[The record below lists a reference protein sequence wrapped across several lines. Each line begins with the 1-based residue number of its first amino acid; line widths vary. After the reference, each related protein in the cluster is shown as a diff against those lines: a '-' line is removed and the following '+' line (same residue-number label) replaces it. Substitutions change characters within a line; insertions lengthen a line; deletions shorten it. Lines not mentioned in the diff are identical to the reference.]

1 MSVSDAESF
10 TKVEVAGLRIVVVV
24 VVVVVVVME
33 RWIVWAS

>member
-24 VVVVVVVME
+24 VVVME